1 MIAGATSVTQKGQVT
16 LPKAVRD
23 RLRVSRGDKVLFE
36 IRGDEVV
43 LRPGGRE
50 SVVDILKRSGPW
62 GVDPVRFQRELRREW
77 KL

>member
-1 MIAGATSVTQKGQVT
+1 MIAGATSVTRKGQVT

-23 RLRVSRGDKVLFE
+23 LLRVSGGDKVLFE
-36 IRGDEVV
+36 VRGGEVV

-50 SVVDILKRSGPW
+50 SVVDILLRSGPW
-62 GVDPVRFQRELRREW
+62 PWKAVEFQRKLRKEW